1 MHLHVAHGGDAVE
14 PGVGCAVAQAG
25 GTLLAAQAQQVVAP
39 GGLLRAQHERA
50 HGGKARLGALGD
62 VVTLH
67 ALGHT
72 LDERGARPGAE
83 VLDGGIVHAVHALS

>member
-14 PGVGCAVAQAG
+14 PGVGGAVAQAPG
-25 GTLLAAQAQQVVAP
+25 ALLAAQAQQVIAP

-50 HGGKARLGALGD
+50 HGGKAGLGALGD
-62 VVTLH
+62 VVALH
-67 ALGHT
+67 ALGHA

>member
-14 PGVGCAVAQAG
+14 PGVCGAVEQAP
-25 GTLLAAQAQQVVAP
+25 GTLLAAQAQQLVAP

-50 HGGKARLGALGD
+50 HGGKADLGVLGD
-62 VVTLH
+62 VVALH
-67 ALGHT
+67 ALGHA
-72 LDERGARPGAE
+72 LDEHGARPGAE